1 MNSQKHFPT
10 IDEMIELPE
19 PGDAQISPYGIHIAY
34 TVTRPDWKQ
43 NEMIPQIWM
52 MTTQDG
58 EEHQMTFENSA
69 SNQPR
74 WSPDGKWLT
83 FLHKGSQDKVT
94 QIYRMAPDGGGPER
108 LTEVEGEIQSHYW
121 SPNGESIAFLMSGPE
136 DEEDKQRKEKYGD
149 YRVENVD
156 YQRARV
162 WVYDLKSK
170 NSRALTGA
178 DQYHVSELDWSPD
191 WTQIAFIGKPSPDM
205 KDDEKGCVYLLDT
218 ADLQINALTG
228 EGYSVPRWSPDGK
241 YIACNRVTADGYAG
255 NIEIDV
261 LDVDSGVGKSI
272 TDDFD
277 EWAMLLDWGPN
288 GIYFNAFQRTSIHL
302 FRIDPSSRTIA
313 RLTPEDIPGWVSM
326 DASFSADFKWASFVG
341 QDKEHYSEIVLLDLI
356 GGQPERLTHFNN
368 AIEDW
373 QLGEK
378 ELFQWDS
385 QDGTPI
391 EGILTKPPGFDP
403 QRRYPLLVVI
413 HGGPTWISLQTR
425 LTGTEQY
432 IYPVVQ
438 WLEKGALIL
447 EPNYRG
453 SAGYGEDFRKLNMR
467 NLGTGDY
474 WDVISGVDTLIERGW
489 VDTDRVASMGWS
501 QGGYISAFLTT
512 YSDRFKAVSVGAGIS
527 DWMTYYVNTDI
538 HPFTRQY
545 LKATPW
551 EDEEIYRKTSPITY
565 IQQARTPTLIQH
577 GEQDQRV
584 PLPNAYELYQG
595 LLDQGVQTKL
605 IVFPGMQH
613 GPNKPK
619 QMRQIMQ
626 SNYDWFNRWIWD
638 EKVTTEIEK
647 TAYVAI
653 ASGKKNKQPE
663 NLLAVERY
671 LGAWVQ
677 DVYHW
682 SRRDQVLFYIFSGEF
697 GLVEEDFPT
706 PPDDHVLMPEDVS
719 AIAIRT
725 TELLK
730 DESISRMVLFTPGA
744 KDNPWVYIY
753 LGCLQVAAGLAGEI
767 IIEHRQVKD
776 EGW

>member
-1 MNSQKHFPT
+1 MKSQKHFPT

-19 PGDAQISPYGIHIAY
+19 PGDAQISPDGRFIAY
-34 TVTRPDWKQ
+34 TVTQPDWKQ
-43 NEMIPQIWM
+43 NEMVPQIWM
-52 MTTQDG
+52 VTVQEG
-58 EEHQMTFENSA
+58 QERQMTFGTGS
-69 SNQPR
+69 SSQPR
-74 WSPDGKWLT
+74 WSLDGKWLT
-83 FLHKGSQDKVT
+83 YFHKGSQDKVA
-94 QIYRMAPDGGGPER
+94 QIYRMAPDGGGAEK
-108 LTEVEGEIQSHYW
+108 LTAVEGEILAHHW
-121 SPNGESIAFLMSGPE
+121 SPDGNTVAFIMSGPE
-136 DEEDKQRKEKYGD
+136 DEKDKQRKEKYGD
-149 YRVENVD
+149 YRVDNVD
-156 YQRARV
+156 YQRARI

-170 NSRALTGA
+170 NSRSLTGK
-178 DQYHVSELDWSPD
+178 DQYHVSEIDWSPD
-191 WTQIAFIGKPSPDM
+191 SRQIAFIGKPSPDM
-205 KDDEKGCVYLLDT
+205 NDDEKGCVYLLNL
-218 ADLQINALTG
+218 ADLQVKALTG
-228 EGYSVPRWSPDGK
+228 EGYSVPRWSPDGRH
-241 YIACNRVTADGYAG
+241 IACNRVTADGYAG

-261 LDVDSGVGKSI
+261 LDVDSGVGQSI

-277 EWAMLLDWGPN
+277 EWAMLLDWGVD

-302 FRIDPSSRTIA
+302 FRIDPVDKRIN
-313 RLTPEDIPGWVSM
+313 RLTADDPPGWVSM
-326 DASFSADFKWASFVG
+326 ETSFSAGFKLASFVG
-341 QDKEHYSEIVLLDLI
+341 QDKEHYSEVILLDLPD
-356 GGQPERLTHFNN
+356 GQPKRLTHFTDV
-368 AIEDW
+368 IEDW

-378 ELFQWDS
+378 EIFQWQS

-391 EGILTKPPGFDP
+391 EGILTRPDDFDP
-403 QRRYPLLVVI
+403 QRKYPLLVVI
-413 HGGPTWISLQTR
+413 HGGPTWISLLTR
-425 LTGTEQY
+425 LTGSARRF
-432 IYPVVQ
+432 YPLVQ

-474 WDVISGVDTLIERGW
+474 WDVISGVDALIERGW
-489 VDTDRVASMGWS
+489 VDADRVASMGWS

-577 GEQDQRV
+577 GERDQRV
-584 PLPNAYELYQG
+584 PLPNAFELYQG
-595 LLDQGVQTKL
+595 LIDQGVEAKL
-605 IVFPGMQH
+605 IVYAGMGH

-626 SNYDWFNRWIWD
+626 SNFDWFNRWIWN
-638 EKVTTEIEK
+638 EK
-647 TAYVAI
+647 TRGEEEKIAYVAI
-653 ASGKKNKQPE
+653 ASGKKSKLPE
-663 NLLAVERY
+663 NLPAVERY
-671 LGAWVQ
+671 QGAWVQ
-677 DVYHW
+677 DVYLW
-682 SRRDQVLFYIFSGEF
+682 ARRDQVLFYIFSGEF
-697 GLVEEDFPT
+697 GLVEENFPT

-730 DESISRMVLFTPGA
+730 DENIRRLVLFTPDA

-767 IIEHRQVKD
+767 SIEHRQVKD